1 MAAAEVPKCLCHI
14 CTLPD
19 QYKFDPGEM
28 WPKDPISAELDR
40 AYSREFITT

>member
-40 AYSREFITT
+40 AYSREFIIT